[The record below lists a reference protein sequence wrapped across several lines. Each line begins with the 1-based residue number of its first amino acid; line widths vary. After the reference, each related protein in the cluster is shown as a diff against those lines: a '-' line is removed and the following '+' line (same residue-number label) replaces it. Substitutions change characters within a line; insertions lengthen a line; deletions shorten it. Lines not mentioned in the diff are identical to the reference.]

1 MADDFD
7 NQLGRM
13 FARAPV
19 FADYETFAARVTT
32 RLDRAWA
39 MRRTMIGL
47 GGVAAGVVVAAQF
60 LVGRFSGELPS
71 VSSQAR
77 EAVDAGLSRTM
88 AGVDQLLSLPAGN
101 ETLWF
106 VAALAAAALAL
117 GVTRVVESY

>member
-19 FADYETFAARVTT
+19 FSDYEAFAARVTA

-39 MRRTMIGL
+39 MRRMMIGL
-47 GGVAAGVVVAAQF
+47 GGVAAGVVVAWQF
-60 LVGRFSGELPS
+60 LAGRFSGELPS

-77 EAVDAGLSRTM
+77 EAMDVGIGRTLAGF
-88 AGVDQLLSLPAGN
+88 DQILALPAGN

-117 GVTRVVESY
+117 GLTRVVESY